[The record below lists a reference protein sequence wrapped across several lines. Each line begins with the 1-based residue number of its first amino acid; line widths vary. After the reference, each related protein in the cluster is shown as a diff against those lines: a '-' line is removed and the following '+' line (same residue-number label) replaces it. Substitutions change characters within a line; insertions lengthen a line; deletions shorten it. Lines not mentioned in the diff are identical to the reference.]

1 MPFSL
6 FWVRPHAVWFAQWQ
20 LQDTASWLV
29 CLSFLS
35 TSTTFR
41 LRALT
46 MPPTDSIFMRCFAV
60 FMKTVWLSTRWSRFL
75 ARKRSSFWDI
85 GFLSSGI
92 WTLPGRVQAV
102 IQLTRHKLQRFLG
115 LITFFFRGEAG
126 LLLPLTD
133 ALQGPGK
140 SLLWSQPLDHAF
152 NATKSA
158 LAMATE
164 LEHPQADFPIS
175 LKFDAS
181 PLPTFRLF
189 STPRRSLKILRVVRR
204 TKELWNSFQ
213 SIS

>member
-1 MPFSL
+1 MTAPRYRILASLPFIFVYLNNIQVASPDHASHRQHLHEVLCRLHENSL
-6 FWVRPHAVWFAQWQ
+6 TINPLKSVFGQEEVKFLGHRVFVLWN
-20 LQDTASWLV
+20 LDTPWPCAGCHPV
-29 CLSFLS
+29 NTPQ
-35 TSTTFR
+35 TSTFP
-41 LRALT
+41 RAHQL
-46 MPPTDSIFMRCFAV
+46 
-60 FMKTVWLSTRWSRFL
+60 FL
-75 ARKRSSFWDI
+75 
-85 GFLSSGI
+85 
-92 WTLPGRVQAV
+92 
-102 IQLTRHKLQRFLG
+102 
-115 LITFFFRGEAG
+115 RGEAG